1 MNVRTRTARRRDAPS
16 PSARYTDLHA
26 AGELRRRAL
35 SALAALSAC
44 ELCPHRCRV
53 DRTRGER
60 GVCRTGALARVAS
73 AGPHYGEE
81 APLVGRGGS
90 GTIFFAGCT
99 MRCVFC
105 QNADISQTDAGE
117 EVSAE
122 ELASIML
129 DLERAGCENINLVSP
144 THVTPQI
151 LAALDVAVGQG
162 LSVPLV
168 WNTGGYERGETL
180 TLLDGVVDIYLPD
193 AKYASEE
200 VARRLSGV
208 RDYPAHMRA
217 ALVEM
222 HRQVGELSLDERR
235 VAVRGLMVRHLVL
248 PGGLAGTAEI
258 ARFIAEEI
266 SPDTYVNVM
275 GQYRPCYRAHAH
287 LPLARRVTREEV
299 AEAMRAARAAGLT
312 RLAG

>member
-1 MNVRTRTARRRDAPS
+1 MRDGRRARSGGPGAP
-16 PSARYTDLHA
+16 RYLALHA
-26 AGELRRRAL
+26 TGELRRRAQ

-53 DRTRGER
+53 DRTRGEL
-60 GVCRTGALARVAS
+60 GFCRTGALARVAS

-117 EVSAE
+117 KVSAE
-122 ELASIML
+122 ELAGVML
-129 DLERAGCENINLVSP
+129 ALERAGCENINLVSP

-162 LSVPLV
+162 LSIPLV
-168 WNTGGYERGETL
+168 WNTGGYERLETL
-180 TLLDGVVDIYLPD
+180 ALLDRIVDIYLPD
-193 AKYASEE
+193 AKYASEV

-222 HRQVGELSLDERR
+222 HRQVGDLVLDERG
-235 VAVRGLMVRHLVL
+235 VALRGLIVRHLVL
-248 PGGLAGTAEI
+248 PGGLAGTEEVV
-258 ARFIAEEI
+258 RFIAEVI
-266 SPDTYVNVM
+266 SSDTYVNVM
-275 GQYRPCYRAHAH
+275 GQYRPCYRAHA
-287 LPLARRVTREEV
+287 LPPLDRRVTPDEV
-299 AEAMRAARAAGLT
+299 AEAIRAARNAGLT